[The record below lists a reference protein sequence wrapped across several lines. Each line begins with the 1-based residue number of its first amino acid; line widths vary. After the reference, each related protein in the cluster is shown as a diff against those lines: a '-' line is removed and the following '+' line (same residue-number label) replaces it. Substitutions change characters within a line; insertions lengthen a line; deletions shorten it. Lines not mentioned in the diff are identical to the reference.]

1 MIALAISPC
10 RMSRPAGDVV
20 AATAEAALET
30 SVR

>member
-1 MIALAISPC
+1 MIALGVSLC
-10 RMSRPAGDVV
+10 RVSRPAGDVV